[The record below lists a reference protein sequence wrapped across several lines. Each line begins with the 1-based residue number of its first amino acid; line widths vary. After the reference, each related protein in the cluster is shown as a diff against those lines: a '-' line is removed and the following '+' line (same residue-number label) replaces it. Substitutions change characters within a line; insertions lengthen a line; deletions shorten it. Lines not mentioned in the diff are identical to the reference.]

1 MWEGPQCPDVA
12 AMQKRLSGFQPRICI
27 RLLTLA
33 LSSLPPS
40 RSYGV
45 ASEQE
50 RKAARVAALSCW
62 RSHAKQVPSR
72 FYFILASDYL
82 GADSAAPSISMA

>member
-1 MWEGPQCPDVA
+1 
-12 AMQKRLSGFQPRICI
+12 MQKRLSGFQPRICI

-33 LSSLPPS
+33 LSSL
-40 RSYGV
+40 
-45 ASEQE
+45 EEE

-62 RSHAKQVPSR
+62 RSHAKHVPSR
-72 FYFILASDYL
+72 FPEKKQAAASRFYFTLASDYL